1 MPRVGGMS
9 EGRRVHMTSSE
20 RVAVGV
26 GNRIELRANL
36 AEGGGAVVDQ
46 LFPLVYD
53 QLRKIASRRMREER
67 TDHTLDAT
75 ALVHETYLEMMRFG
89 SIEIESRAHF
99 VALAAWAMRRV
110 LVDHA
115 VRHNAQKRG
124 GEQQK
129 VPLDEVSLAAIEHGD
144 EVLALDEA
152 LERLGTMNPRHARV
166 VECRFFGGMSIEE
179 TAEALGISPATVKR
193 EWTLARAW
201 LNRELRQA

>member
-1 MPRVGGMS
+1 MPFHAAAG
-9 EGRRVHMTSSE
+9 E
-20 RVAVGV
+20 RVAVTV
-26 GNRIELRANL
+26 GPGTDLSRGAI
-36 AEGGGAVVDQ
+36 GGSEVVDQ
-46 LFPLVYD
+46 LFPVVYD
-53 QLRKIASRRMREER
+53 QLRKIADRRMRDER

-75 ALVHETYLEMMRFG
+75 ALVHETYLEMLRFG
-89 SIEIESRAHF
+89 SIQIESRAHF

-115 VRHNAQKRG
+115 VRHKAQKRG

-129 VPLDEVSLAAIEHGD
+129 VPIDEITLVAVDHGD
-144 EVLALDEA
+144 EVLALDDA
-152 LERLGTMNPRHARV
+152 LERLGRMNPRHAKV
-166 VECRFFGGMSIEE
+166 VECRFFGGLSIEE